1 MYHVLHFAI
10 WCMARHI
17 ITYMLGFFFTV
28 VFCMWKH
35 VQTCIVYH
43 LHIIFLFSFRM
54 ILAHLAVCIMWP
66 VLGNRYMLQT
76 YINTY
81 YVTSD
86 YTTACIVHIGTHTM
100 SACPAVC
107 IMWPVLGKQVHVAN
121 LYRHILYHFWLDDS
135 MYCTYRD
142 IYYISP
148 SGCVHYV
155 ACIGKQVHSAKL
167 ISIHIISLQIIWLHV
182 LHIGTYIILAHL
194 AVCIM

>member
-17 ITYMLGFFFTV
+17 ITYMLGFFHGCILHVKACTNVHCIAFTYHLL
-28 VFCMWKH
+28 VFFPYDFSPSGCMH
-35 VQTCIVYH
+35 YVTCI
-43 LHIIFLFSFRM
+43 
-54 ILAHLAVCIMWP
+54 
-66 VLGNRYMLQT
+66 GNRYMLQT

-86 YTTACIVHIGTHTM
+86 YTTACIVHIGTYTM
-100 SACPAVC
+100 SAHLAVC

-155 ACIGKQVHSAKL
+155 ACIGKQVHSAEL

-182 LHIGTYIILAHL
+182 LYISGHILY
-194 AVCIM
+194 

>member
-1 MYHVLHFAI
+1 
-10 WCMARHI
+10 
-17 ITYMLGFFFTV
+17 
-28 VFCMWKH
+28 
-35 VQTCIVYH
+35 
-43 LHIIFLFSFRM
+43 M

-86 YTTACIVHIGTHTM
+86 YTIACIVHIGTHTM
-100 SACPAVC
+100 SAYPAVC

-155 ACIGKQVHSAKL
+155 ACIGKQVHAAKL
-167 ISIHIISLQIIWLHV
+167 ISTHIISLVIIWLHV
-182 LHIGTYIILAHL
+182 MYISQHIYLYPSVWLCALCNLYWGTGTCCKLIPKHMLYHL
-194 AVCIM
+194 WLYDCM